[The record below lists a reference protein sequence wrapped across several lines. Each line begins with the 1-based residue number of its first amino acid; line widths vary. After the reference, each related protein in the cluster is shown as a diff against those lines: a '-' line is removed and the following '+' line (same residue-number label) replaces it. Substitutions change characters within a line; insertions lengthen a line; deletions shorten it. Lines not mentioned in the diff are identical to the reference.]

1 MIGNLVL
8 WAKAMG
14 AKVVAMSHNE
24 KKRDVALELGADE
37 YVATSDSE
45 ALAKYK
51 SQFSHI
57 LCTGTGQDFQC
68 KYNWHVY
75 SKGRD
80 CSNYNKNIGET
91 YAPLFRPNG
100 IFINVGLP
108 EWNFPEIRPM
118 LLSMG
123 QVTICGSA
131 IGSPA
136 EIEEMLEFAGKT
148 GVRPWLQTYPMSEA
162 PKAVEDFKAGKPR
175 FRFVLKN

>member
-1 MIGNLVL
+1 MGIGGLGHYGIL

-14 AKVVAMSHNE
+14 AKVVGMSHSD
-24 KKRDVALELGADE
+24 KKKDVALELGADE
-37 YVATSDSE
+37 YVSTSDSE

-51 SQFSHI
+51 NKFSHI
-57 LCTGTGQDFQC
+57 LCTGTGQDF
-68 KYNWHVY
+68 KW
-75 SKGRD
+75 
-80 CSNYNKNIGET
+80 ET

-108 EWNFPEIRPM
+108 EWKFPELSPM
-118 LLSMG
+118 LLAMS

-136 EIEEMLEFAGKT
+136 EIEDMLEFAAKT
-148 GVRPWLQTYPMSEA
+148 GVKPWLQTYPMSEA